1 MPADDQTRTASTSST
16 ASTTRKSI
24 KDSADEV
31 HRQSLADA
39 VKNAHIVLAYVAEHE
54 NKALSPA
61 EIEPVIKTSAA
72 LSSGQPL
79 DQALELQFWETYSKL
94 AETLKPSSVSEIVT
108 YYESQQQHFSLKA
121 YVLPVLAVPL
131 FTVVM
136 LLSLFY
142 ATDGTLLAK
151 SLAAYLDCARASAPT
166 APTPPSGSGQTVS
179 AVDQAISVAAIVDQ
193 SANCLAVTDAQ
204 PETLHIA
211 AQEDGGPDKPHQNFL
226 IDELG
231 YSLYEW
237 RKVYFFSVKSKEKY
251 LEEKLFETNSFVLA
265 SYQLE
270 KARVQIQ
277 LFNSWILPFLLGT
290 LGALAQTVRSIS
302 ARLAEKRGLK
312 KTDILQ
318 YVFSVLLGS
327 AGAIIAGVFSAAD
340 SLPST
345 LADLPPLILA
355 FLVGYNANLVFSLLD
370 SMIEN
375 LKGAFAKP

>member
-1 MPADDQTRTASTSST
+1 
-16 ASTTRKSI
+16 
-24 KDSADEV
+24 
-31 HRQSLADA
+31 
-39 VKNAHIVLAYVAEHE
+39 
-54 NKALSPA
+54 
-61 EIEPVIKTSAA
+61 
-72 LSSGQPL
+72 
-79 DQALELQFWETYSKL
+79 
-94 AETLKPSSVSEIVT
+94 
-108 YYESQQQHFSLKA
+108 
-121 YVLPVLAVPL
+121 VLAVPV
-131 FTVVM
+131 FTVTM

-166 APTPPSGSGQTVS
+166 EPAPPSASGQTVS
-179 AVDQAISVAAIVDQ
+179 AVDQAVSVAAIVDQ
-193 SANCLAVTDAQ
+193 SANCLAVTNAQ
-204 PETLHIA
+204 PQILA
-211 AQEDGGPDKPHQNFL
+211 VQAQGDGKDKPHGNFL

-237 RKVYFFSVKSKEKY
+237 RKVYFFSVKSKSEY
-251 LEEKLFETNSFVLA
+251 LGEKLTETNSFVLA

-327 AGAIIAGVFSAAD
+327 AGAIIAGVFSASD

-355 FLVGYNANLVFSLLD
+355 FLVGYNANLAFSLLD